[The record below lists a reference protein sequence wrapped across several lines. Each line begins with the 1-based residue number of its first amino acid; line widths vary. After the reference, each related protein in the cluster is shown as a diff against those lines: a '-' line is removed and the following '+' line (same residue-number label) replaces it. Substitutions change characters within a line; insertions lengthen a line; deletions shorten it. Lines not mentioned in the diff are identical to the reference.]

1 MDTWKVG
8 PVELKSRLILG
19 SGKYEDFGVMREAI
33 AAAKAEVVTVS
44 VRRVE
49 LKAPGHV
56 GLLEALEGVRLLPN
70 TAGARTAEEAVRLAR
85 LGRLLTGE
93 RWVKLEVIPDPT
105 YLLPDPLETL
115 KAAERLIEED
125 FLVLPY
131 MGPDLVLAKRLAAL
145 GTATVMPLA
154 APIGSGWGVR
164 TRALLELFAR
174 EKASLPPVVV
184 DAGLGLPSHAAEVME
199 LGLDAVLVNTAI
211 AEAQDPPAMAE
222 AFRLAVEAGRK
233 AYLAGPM
240 RPREAASP
248 SSPVEGVPLPRP
260 GPGPAGGPS
269 SGGRVMRADVAVV
282 GAGIIGALAAYELA
296 KRGWPWPSWTRRRKG
311 PPPWRARGCSPLTPR
326 GFRGSFW
333 RRGYTALPATP
344 SSSPSLGKGASGGG
358 GVFRDLGGGPKP
370 WGKGSLAGPR
380 PPPLPGPGGLGARR
394 FPGGFVHPKALR
406 EALLGPSGTSGAPTS
421 GPRWKG

>member
-1 MDTWKVG
+1 M
-8 PVELKSRLILG
+8 
-19 SGKYEDFGVMREAI
+19 
-33 AAAKAEVVTVS
+33 
-44 VRRVE
+44 
-49 LKAPGHV
+49 
-56 GLLEALEGVRLLPN
+56 
-70 TAGARTAEEAVRLAR
+70 
-85 LGRLLTGE
+85 
-93 RWVKLEVIPDPT
+93 KLEVIPDPT

-248 SSPVEGVPLPRP
+248 SSPVEGVPFTPTGPRP
-260 GPGPAGGPS
+260 GRGPQ
-269 SGGRVMRADVAVV
+269 
-282 GAGIIGALAAYELA
+282 
-296 KRGWPWPSWTRRRKG
+296 
-311 PPPWRARGCSPLTPR
+311 
-326 GFRGSFW
+326 
-333 RRGYTALPATP
+333 
-344 SSSPSLGKGASGGG
+344 
-358 GVFRDLGGGPKP
+358 
-370 WGKGSLAGPR
+370 
-380 PPPLPGPGGLGARR
+380 
-394 FPGGFVHPKALR
+394 
-406 EALLGPSGTSGAPTS
+406 
-421 GPRWKG
+421 

>member
-8 PVELKSRLILG
+8 DVELKSRLILG
-19 SGKYEDFGVMREAI
+19 SGKYRDFGVMREAI
-33 AAAKAEVVTVS
+33 RAAGAEVVTVS

-70 TAGARTAEEAVRLAR
+70 TAGAKTAEEAVRLAR
-85 LGRLLTGE
+85 LGRALTGE

-105 YLLPDPLETL
+105 YLLPDPVETL
-115 KAAERLIEED
+115 KAAERLLEEG

-174 EKASLPPVVV
+174 ERASLPPVVV

-222 AFRLAVEAGRK
+222 AFRLAVEAGWMARVRVSPT
-233 AYLAGPM
+233 LAKWEM
-240 RPREAASP
+240 SLRRE
-248 SSPVEGVPLPRP
+248 
-260 GPGPAGGPS
+260 
-269 SGGRVMRADVAVV
+269 MK
-282 GAGIIGALAAYELA
+282 ALAASYPPLRPKVRTA
-296 KRGWPWPSWTRRRKG
+296 PGLPRKY
-311 PPPWRARGCSPLTPR
+311 
-326 GFRGSFW
+326 FW
-333 RRGYTALPATP
+333 ALPWWGW
-344 SSSPSLGKGASGGG
+344 SS
-358 GVFRDLGGGPKP
+358 
-370 WGKGSLAGPR
+370 R
-380 PPPLPGPGGLGARR
+380 PG
-394 FPGGFVHPKALR
+394 
-406 EALLGPSGTSGAPTS
+406 
-421 GPRWKG
+421 